1 MGDSGAAN
9 DFLPV
14 GKPSAVGEGRLWE
27 VVVHVFQEFLGRQA
41 SEDQHGVEAT
51 KCEDK
56 DTEQYCD
63 KGAGETDPVGFEYS
77 QEDLSSGQILLA
89 GVVTDLVIVD
99 YDIGDAQGGEKD
111 NHQRQVRHE
120 DVEEAVIM
128 SG

>member
-1 MGDSGAAN
+1 
-9 DFLPV
+9 
-14 GKPSAVGEGRLWE
+14 
-27 VVVHVFQEFLGRQA
+27 VFQEFLGRQA
-41 SEDQHGVEAT
+41 SEDQHSVEAT

-56 DTEQYCD
+56 DTEQHCD

-89 GVVTDLVIVD
+89 GVVADLVIVD